1 MTNQCNSKNSNESEV
16 LEEFMQMFF
25 SNLAFLEDNDVS
37 WRRGVGL
44 ATFHL
49 TEFALCHSDG
59 DLTEVSFILLHALAS
74 SGFKRHNL
82 DDYANNNEIGVQF
95 TAELS
100 MEDEDVLKATLLLV
114 ATTVEALKE
123 LQEFQNKSKLGFH

>member
-1 MTNQCNSKNSNESEV
+1 MTNRYNSKNSNESEV

-25 SNLAFLEDNDVS
+25 SNLAFLEDNNVS

-49 TEFALCHSDG
+49 TEFALYHSNG
-59 DLTEVSFILLHALAS
+59 DLTEVSYILLHALTS
-74 SGFKRHNL
+74 SGFRRHNL
-82 DDYANNNEIGVQF
+82 DEYANNNEIGIQF

-100 MEDEDVLKATLLLV
+100 MDNEDIKKAALLLM
-114 ATTVEALKE
+114 ATAIEALSELKE
-123 LQEFQNKSKLGFH
+123 FRNKAKLGLH